1 VKVLVIDDH
10 PLVSEALRNVINALD
25 RRAQILDA
33 GSGEEGLARARE
45 NPDIDLVVLDL
56 MLPGMNGMTVLSELR
71 REFIALPV
79 LVLSSAAERE
89 TVERAIRRGASGF
102 ITKSTSKAAMT
113 DAIVKVL
120 AGEIVVPSETMLSR
134 VPLAQSSL
142 AQTGA
147 PIAQGNAAL
156 SPAGM
161 AYYGRGDAVLADTG
175 HPAGRVLTA
184 GEPQAPGTPRRLS
197 NLQRRNARRLGLT
210 TRETEVLERLLSGDS
225 NKSIADALGLAEST
239 IKAHCSTIFRLLKVA
254 SRSQA
259 LSRIHEGMLD
269 GTMP

>member
-10 PLVSEALRNVINALD
+10 PLVSEAMRNVLTAHD
-25 RRAQILDA
+25 RHAQILDA
-33 GSGEEGLARARE
+33 ASGEEGLARARE
-45 NPDIDLVVLDL
+45 HPDIDLVVLDL
-56 MLPGMNGMTVLSELR
+56 MLPGMNGMAVLSELR

-102 ITKSTSKAAMT
+102 ITKTTSKAAMT
-113 DAIVKVL
+113 EAIIKVL

-134 VPLAQSSL
+134 APLAL
-142 AQTGA
+142 AGNSYHRSAGDGA
-147 PIAQGNAAL
+147 GLN
-156 SPAGM
+156 
-161 AYYGRGDAVLADTG
+161 DTG
-175 HPAGRVLTA
+175 HPIGGAGAAFGVPA
-184 GEPQAPGTPRRLS
+184 GAGSAQRLS
-197 NLQRRNARRLGLT
+197 ALQRRNARRLGLT

-254 SRSQA
+254 SRSQV

-269 GTMP
+269 T

>member
-1 VKVLVIDDH
+1 MKVLVIDDH
-10 PLVSEALRNVINALD
+10 PLVSEALRNVITALD
-25 RRAQILDA
+25 RQAQIIDA

-45 NPDIDLVVLDL
+45 HPDIDLVVLDL

-71 REFIALPV
+71 RAFIALPV

-102 ITKSTSKAAMT
+102 ITKNTSKSAMT

-134 VPLAQSSL
+134 LPLNQ
-142 AQTGA
+142 
-147 PIAQGNAAL
+147 
-156 SPAGM
+156 AGM
-161 AYYGRGDAVLADTG
+161 AYYGRGGGTDGERGGLADTG

-184 GEPQAPGTPRRLS
+184 GEAPAGSARRLS

-225 NKSIADALGLAEST
+225 NKSIAEALGLAEST
-239 IKAHCSTIFRLLKVA
+239 IKAHCSTIFRLLKVG

-269 GTMP
+269 A

>member
-10 PLVSEALRNVINALD
+10 PLVSEALRNVITALD
-25 RRAQILDA
+25 RQAQIIDA

-45 NPDIDLVVLDL
+45 HPDIDLVVLDL

-71 REFIALPV
+71 RAFIALPV

-102 ITKSTSKAAMT
+102 ITKNTSKSAMT

-134 VPLAQSSL
+134 VPLSQ
-142 AQTGA
+142 
-147 PIAQGNAAL
+147 
-156 SPAGM
+156 AGM
-161 AYYGRGDAVLADTG
+161 AYYGRGSGTDVERGGLADTG
-175 HPAGRVLTA
+175 HPAGHALATGESPA
-184 GEPQAPGTPRRLS
+184 GSARRLS

-225 NKSIADALGLAEST
+225 NKSIAEALGLAEST
-239 IKAHCSTIFRLLKVA
+239 IKAHCSTIFRLLKVG

-269 GTMP
+269 A

>member
-10 PLVSEALRNVINALD
+10 PLVSEALRNVITALD
-25 RRAQILDA
+25 RQARIIDA

-71 REFIALPV
+71 RAFIALPV

-102 ITKSTSKAAMT
+102 ITKSTSKSAMT

-134 VPLAQSSL
+134 LPLSQ
-142 AQTGA
+142 
-147 PIAQGNAAL
+147 
-156 SPAGM
+156 AGM
-161 AYYGRGDAVLADTG
+161 AYYGRGGGDNGLADTG
-175 HPAGRVLTA
+175 HPAGRVL
-184 GEPQAPGTPRRLS
+184 APGDPPPPGAGSARRLS

-225 NKSIADALGLAEST
+225 NKSIAEALGLAEST
-239 IKAHCSTIFRLLKVA
+239 IKAHCSTIFRLLKVG

-269 GTMP
+269 A

>member
-1 VKVLVIDDH
+1 MKVLVIDDH
-10 PLVSEALRNVINALD
+10 PLVSEAMRSVLMALD
-25 RRAQILDA
+25 RQAQIFDA
-33 GSGEEGLARARE
+33 ASGEEGLVRARE
-45 NPDIDLVVLDL
+45 HPDIDLVVLDL

-102 ITKSTSKAAMT
+102 ITKTTSKAAMT

-134 VPLAQSSL
+134 IPL
-142 AQTGA
+142 
-147 PIAQGNAAL
+147 NH
-156 SPAGM
+156 AGQ
-161 AYYGRGDAVLADTG
+161 AYYGRSAEAALADTG
-175 HPAGRVLTA
+175 HPAGRVLGAEPLPA
-184 GEPQAPGTPRRLS
+184 GSPRRLS
-197 NLQRRNARRLGLT
+197 TLQRRNARRLGLT

-239 IKAHCSTIFRLLKVA
+239 IKAHCSTIFRLLKVG
-254 SRSQA
+254 SRSQV

-269 GTMP
+269 AQ

>member
-1 VKVLVIDDH
+1 MKVLVIDDH
-10 PLVSEALRNVINALD
+10 PLVSEALRNVITALD

-33 GSGEEGLARARE
+33 GSGEEGLVRARE
-45 NPDIDLVVLDL
+45 HPDIDLVVLDL

-102 ITKSTSKAAMT
+102 ITKSTSKASMT

-134 VPLAQSSL
+134 VPLGQSSASL
-142 AQTGA
+142 SQTGA
-147 PIAQGNAAL
+147 PVSQGGAPL
-156 SPAGM
+156 SQAGM
-161 AYYGRGDAVLADTG
+161 AYYGRGDAALADTG

-184 GEPQAPGTPRRLS
+184 AEPGAPRRLS

-269 GTMP
+269 SAGP

>member
-10 PLVSEALRNVINALD
+10 PLVSEALRNVITALD
-25 RRAQILDA
+25 RQAQIIDA

-45 NPDIDLVVLDL
+45 HPDIDLVVLDL

-71 REFIALPV
+71 RAFIALPV

-102 ITKSTSKAAMT
+102 ITKNTSKSAMT

-134 VPLAQSSL
+134 LPLNQ
-142 AQTGA
+142 
-147 PIAQGNAAL
+147 
-156 SPAGM
+156 AGM
-161 AYYGRGDAVLADTG
+161 AYYGRGGTDGERGGLADTG

-184 GEPQAPGTPRRLS
+184 GEPPAGSARRLS

-225 NKSIADALGLAEST
+225 NKSIAEALGLAEST
-239 IKAHCSTIFRLLKVA
+239 IKAHCSTIFRLLKVG

-269 GTMP
+269 A

>member
-10 PLVSEALRNVINALD
+10 PLVSEALRNVITALD
-25 RRAQILDA
+25 RQAQIIDA
-33 GSGEEGLARARE
+33 PNGEDGLARARE
-45 NPDIDLVVLDL
+45 HPDIDLVVLDL
-56 MLPGMNGMTVLSELR
+56 MLPGINGMTVLSELR

-134 VPLAQSSL
+134 VPL
-142 AQTGA
+142 T
-147 PIAQGNAAL
+147 
-156 SPAGM
+156 PAGA
-161 AYYGRGDAVLADTG
+161 AYYAGGLGDTG
-175 HPAGRVLTA
+175 HPVGRAIAAPETR
-184 GEPQAPGTPRRLS
+184 APGEPRRLS
-197 NLQRRNARRLGLT
+197 TVQRRNARRLGLT

-225 NKSIADALGLAEST
+225 NKSIAEALGLAEST
-239 IKAHCSTIFRLLKVA
+239 IKAHCSTIFRLLKVG
-254 SRSQA
+254 SRSQV

-269 GTMP
+269 A

>member
-10 PLVSEALRNVINALD
+10 PLVSEALRNVITALD

-45 NPDIDLVVLDL
+45 HPDTDLVVLDL

-134 VPLAQSSL
+134 APLAQASL

-161 AYYGRGDAVLADTG
+161 AYYGRGDGLADTG
-175 HPAGRVLTA
+175 HPAGRALTA
-184 GEPQAPGTPRRLS
+184 GEPQPPGAPRRLS

-269 GTMP
+269 SAGP